1 MDLPN
6 FYLSRPTIHLPGV
19 KLTNDDLISVLRA
32 RFSGD
37 EKDWTSVEQQARS
50 VFARCGSSERYIEND
65 PKVHVGDI
73 GARAARACMKKNELR
88 PGDIDLL
95 IHGAVAREYFEPS
108 TAMEV
113 AAKSG
118 IERVHAFD
126 VTSACVGHLESVH
139 VAAGLLAINPKM
151 ENALLVSG
159 ELTRQF
165 LSWDISGL
173 QDFRTKAAGLTIG
186 NAAAAW
192 ALGRRPFPGGSLR
205 IRRMANVSLPE
216 HWELCQAP
224 IDGTFA
230 SLSAELFKLNV
241 HVPGVIASVLDSIG
255 LTPQDVD
262 HFVFHQPSDLMVDKV
277 LLDLGVDSRKALKV
291 HGRFGNT
298 VSTSVALCLH
308 ELVESGLL
316 ADGDRLVLSSAA
328 AGFTIV
334 TLVGEWE
341 NSGDDATN

>member
-6 FYLSRPTIHLPGV
+6 LYLSRPAIHLPGIKV
-19 KLTNDDLISVLRA
+19 TNDDLIADLRA
-32 RFSGD
+32 NFSGADD
-37 EKDWTSVEQQARS
+37 EWELIESQTRAIFD
-50 VFARCGSSERYIEND
+50 RCGSSERYIEND
-65 PKVHVGDI
+65 PNVRVGDI
-73 GARAARACMKKNELR
+73 GARAARACMEKNDLQ

-139 VAAGLLAINPKM
+139 TAAGLLAINPSM
-151 ENALLVSG
+151 STAMLVSG

-165 LSWDISGL
+165 LSRKICSL
-173 QDFRTKAAGLTIG
+173 AEFRTKAAGLTIG

-192 ALGRRPFPGGSLR
+192 ALGRRPFPGGSVR
-205 IRRMANVSLPE
+205 IRKMATTSLPE

-230 SLSAELFKLNV
+230 SLSTELFKLNV
-241 HVPGVIASVLDSIG
+241 HVPNVISGVLGSIG
-255 LTPQDVD
+255 LSAKDID

-277 LLDLGVDSRKALKV
+277 IVDLGVDPQRALKT
-291 HGRFGNT
+291 HGKYGNT

-308 ELVESGLL
+308 ELVESDLL
-316 ADGDRLVLSSAA
+316 ADGDRLVFCSAA

-341 NSGDDATN
+341 KSRDDATN